1 MELNKEQNDAFDIM
15 KTGKSVF
22 LTGSAGTGKS
32 FLTREF
38 YKYAANL
45 HGSDRVFKTSSTGVS
60 AVLIGGKTLHS
71 WSGIYLGEGTVQEI
85 IKKMQF
91 SAKDN
96 WRSVKVLFID
106 EISMIHPNLFDKLEN
121 IARILRRNELPFG
134 GIQLICSGDFFQ
146 LSPVS
151 KDNIEKFC
159 FEALSWDRVIT
170 HTITLTKIV
179 RQEDIYFQKLLTNMR
194 YGTLSEED
202 KNLLE
207 SRVGFELKN
216 NEGIEPTILF
226 SKNADVNYINNKRL
240 QTLLTNNKKYE
251 YKSEYKIEY
260 NKTTA
265 KSSTIIEKV
274 AILSK
279 DLIPDDL
286 VIAVGA
292 QVVFKKNLTGT
303 LIANGTR
310 GVITDFKQVDGIGEF
325 YPCVRLLNGN
335 LYLAIREEFEFESA
349 GDYKIIK
356 KQVPIKLAWAC
367 TCHGAQGSTLD
378 YVKADIGSSIFL
390 CGQAYVMVSRC
401 KSIEGLSLIDFDK
414 SSVKAHPKV
423 LKRYPR

>member
-1 MELNKEQNDAFDIM
+1 MELNTEQHDAFEIM

-32 FLTREF
+32 FLTKKF
-38 YKYAANL
+38 YNYAVNI
-45 HGSDRVFKTSSTGVS
+45 HGTDRVFKTSSTGVS
-60 AVLIGGKTLHS
+60 AILIGGKTLHS

-85 IKKMQF
+85 LKKMPYG
-91 SAKDN
+91 ARED

-134 GIQLICSGDFFQ
+134 GIQLVCSGDFFQ

-151 KDNIEKFC
+151 KDKIEKFC
-159 FEALSWDRVIT
+159 FEAASWDSVIT
-170 HTITLTKIV
+170 HTITLSKII
-179 RQEDIYFQKLLTNMR
+179 RQEDLSFQKLLTNMR

-202 KNLLE
+202 EKLLE

-216 NEGIEPTILF
+216 EEGIEPTILF
-226 SKNADVNYINNKRL
+226 SKNADVNYVNNKRL

-265 KSSTIIEKV
+265 KNNSIIEKV
-274 AILSK
+274 SLLSK
-279 DLIPDDL
+279 DLIPDEL
-286 VIAVGA
+286 VMAVGA
-292 QVVFKKNLTGT
+292 QVVFKKNLSGT

-310 GVITDFKQVDGIGEF
+310 GVITDFKQVDDKGEY
-325 YPCVRLLNGN
+325 YPYVRLLNGN
-335 LYLAIREEFEFESA
+335 LYLAIREEFEFESV
-349 GDYKIIK
+349 GDYKLIK
-356 KQVPIKLAWAC
+356 KQIPIKLAWATTIHSC
-367 TCHGAQGSTLD
+367 QGSTLD

-390 CGQAYVMVSRC
+390 CGQAYVALSRV
-401 KSIEGLSLIDFDK
+401 KNIEGLTLIDFNK

-423 LKRYPR
+423 LAKYPR